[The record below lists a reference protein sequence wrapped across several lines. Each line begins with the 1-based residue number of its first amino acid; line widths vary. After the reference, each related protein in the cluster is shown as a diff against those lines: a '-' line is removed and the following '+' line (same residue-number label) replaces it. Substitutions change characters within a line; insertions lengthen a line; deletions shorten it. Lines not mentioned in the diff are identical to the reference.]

1 MESGLTVAEYNS
13 LIENKTW
20 NLVELPHCQKAIG
33 SKWVFKLKHD
43 VDGRVKYFK
52 ARLLAEGYAQKYG
65 IDYDGIFSPVVCFSP
80 VRFLLAF
87 AVQHEFYIHQ
97 MDVETAFL
105 NGKLDEEI
113 ACSNQKV
120 T

>member
-13 LIENKTW
+13 LIENKIR
-20 NLVELPHCQKAIG
+20 NLVELP
-33 SKWVFKLKHD
+33 
-43 VDGRVKYFK
+43 
-52 ARLLAEGYAQKYG
+52 LAEGYAQKYG
-65 IDYDGIFSPVVCFSP
+65 IDYDGIFSPVVCFSL

-87 AVQHEFYIHQ
+87 AVQHEFYVHQ

-113 ACSNQKV
+113 ACNNQKV